1 MGNCDCYL
9 KDLDENKLNSASRI
23 KLDDFVLLY
32 PIGRGGFGRVW
43 KVRLKR
49 QYNSRVSDLKLL
61 KNKSRIFAMKEMSK
75 AKISLKKSI
84 KSVAN
89 ERKFLEQF
97 NYNLLC
103 NMYYA
108 FQDDETLYI
117 VMDYLS
123 GGDLRYLICRRN
135 YFTEIETK
143 FIAACITLN
152 LNYIHEKN
160 IIHRDLKPENLV
172 FGSNGYLHLTD
183 FGIALEY
190 HRGDKGVRS
199 ASGTPGYMAPE
210 AITNKRQE
218 FSVDYFALGVIVY
231 ELMLDE
237 RPYQGKNR
245 KEIKEQM
252 FNIEI
257 KLDKDDLPDEWK
269 NGHVIDFINK
279 LLERKKKNRLG
290 YNSDIEVKEHP
301 WFNDIPWEQ
310 IENMTYDSPFIFDTE
325 DNFDDSYA
333 QMQENDSIYEGNKE
347 FFILEVNDSNLFKD
361 FYFNI
366 EDKYLKEIEEKNKEV
381 NNEVNDEKNIEE
393 IIMEN
398 NENKLKETKT
408 KANLTSRTNVNN
420 KKIENDNNIVIH
432 NIKRRNTQKRKTA
445 KFIAIQPNED
455 SKVVN
460 VIRRGSKCG
469 RLALNLLNLNKIKEE

>member
-1 MGNCDCYL
+1 MGNCDCNL
-9 KDLDENKLNSASRI
+9 KDLDPNKLSISPRLN
-23 KLDDFVLLY
+23 LDDFCLLY

-49 QYNSRVSDLKLL
+49 QYNSKISDIRLQ

-89 ERKFLEQF
+89 ERKFLEKF
-97 NYNLLC
+97 HFNLLC

-108 FQDDETLYI
+108 FQDDDTLYI
-117 VMDYLS
+117 IMDYLS
-123 GGDLRYLICRRN
+123 GGDLRYMICRRN
-135 YFTEIETK
+135 FFTEEETK

-152 LNYIHEKN
+152 LNYIHDKN
-160 IIHRDLKPENLV
+160 VIHRDIKPENLV
-172 FGSNGYLHLTD
+172 FGANGYLHLTD

-190 HRGDKGVRS
+190 HRGENGVRS

-231 ELMLDE
+231 ELMLGE

-252 FNIEI
+252 MNLEI
-257 KLDKDDLPDEWK
+257 KLDKDDLPEDWKDE
-269 NGHVIDFINK
+269 NIIDFINK
-279 LLERKKKNRLG
+279 LLERKKKKRLG
-290 YNSDIEVKEHP
+290 FKTDLEVKNHP
-301 WFNDIPWEQ
+301 YFNNISFDL
-310 IENMTYDSPFIFDTE
+310 IENMKFESPFIFDTE

-347 FFILEVNDSNLFKD
+347 IFIDEVNESNMFKD
-361 FYFNI
+361 FYYNI
-366 EDKYLKEIEEKNKEV
+366 EDVLIQ
-381 NNEVNDEKNIEE
+381 NNQIAEGK
-393 IIMEN
+393 
-398 NENKLKETKT
+398 ENKTKT
-408 KANLTSRTNVNN
+408 DLTSKTSN
-420 KKIENDNNIVIH
+420 KKNGEDTSIVIH
-432 NIKRRNTQKRKTA
+432 NIKSKKNKRRKSA
-445 KFIAIQPNED
+445 KFIGIQPDED
-455 SKVVN
+455 KKVVN
-460 VIRRGSKCG
+460 VIRKGNKSGSL
-469 RLALNLLNLNKIKEE
+469 RLNLNKVDDD

>member
-1 MGNCDCYL
+1 MGNCDCNL
-9 KDLDENKLNSASRI
+9 KTLDEKKLSTKTPIS
-23 KLDDFVLLY
+23 LDDFFLLY

-49 QYNSRVSDLKLL
+49 EYNSKILDIRLL

-75 AKISLKKSI
+75 AKVSYKKSI
-84 KSVAN
+84 KSVSN
-89 ERKFLEQF
+89 ERKFLEKF

-108 FQDDETLYI
+108 FQDSETLYI
-117 VMDYLS
+117 IMDYLS

-152 LNYIHEKN
+152 LNYIHSKN
-160 IIHRDLKPENLV
+160 VIHRDIKPENLV

-210 AITNKRQE
+210 AITNKKQE

-231 ELMLDE
+231 ELMMEE
-237 RPYQGKNR
+237 RPYLGKNR
-245 KEIKEQM
+245 KRIKEQM
-252 FNIEI
+252 LNIEI
-257 KLDKDDLPDEWK
+257 KLDKDDLPDDW
-269 NGHVIDFINK
+269 NDDNVLDFINK
-279 LLERKKKNRLG
+279 LLERKKNNRLG
-290 YNSDIEVKEHP
+290 YNSDNEVKQHP
-301 WFNDIPWEQ
+301 WFNNIPWDD
-310 IENMTYDSPFIFDTE
+310 IENMNYESPFVFDTE

-333 QMQENDSIYEGNKE
+333 KMEENDSIYEGNKE
-347 FFILEVNDSNLFKD
+347 LYILEVNDSNMFKD

-366 EDKYLKEIEEKNKEV
+366 EDKYINKEK
-381 NNEVNDEKNIEE
+381 DEKIKDN
-393 IIMEN
+393 
-398 NENKLKETKT
+398 KT
-408 KANLTSRTNVNN
+408 KIKTDLTSRSNN
-420 KKIENDNNIVIH
+420 YKIIEDDNNIIIH
-432 NIKRRNTQKRKTA
+432 TLKNRKNKKRKSA
-445 KFIAIQPNED
+445 KFLGIQPND
-455 SKVVN
+455 DNKVIN
-460 VIRRGSKCG
+460 VIRRANKSGS
-469 RLALNLLNLNKIKEE
+469 LILNMNRNKDE

>member
-1 MGNCDCYL
+1 
-9 KDLDENKLNSASRI
+9 
-23 KLDDFVLLY
+23 
-32 PIGRGGFGRVW
+32 
-43 KVRLKR
+43 
-49 QYNSRVSDLKLL
+49 
-61 KNKSRIFAMKEMSK
+61 
-75 AKISLKKSI
+75 
-84 KSVAN
+84 
-89 ERKFLEQF
+89 
-97 NYNLLC
+97 
-103 NMYYA
+103 
-108 FQDDETLYI
+108 
-117 VMDYLS
+117 
-123 GGDLRYLICRRN
+123 
-135 YFTEIETK
+135 
-143 FIAACITLN
+143 
-152 LNYIHEKN
+152 
-160 IIHRDLKPENLV
+160 
-172 FGSNGYLHLTD
+172 
-183 FGIALEY
+183 
-190 HRGDKGVRS
+190 
-199 ASGTPGYMAPE
+199 
-210 AITNKRQE
+210 
-218 FSVDYFALGVIVY
+218 
-231 ELMLDE
+231 
-237 RPYQGKNR
+237 
-245 KEIKEQM
+245 
-252 FNIEI
+252 
-257 KLDKDDLPDEWK
+257 
-269 NGHVIDFINK
+269 
-279 LLERKKKNRLG
+279 
-290 YNSDIEVKEHP
+290 
-301 WFNDIPWEQ
+301 
-310 IENMTYDSPFIFDTE
+310 MTYDSPFIFDTE

>member
-1 MGNCDCYL
+1 MGNCDCNL
-9 KDLDENKLNSASRI
+9 KDLDPNKLSISPRLN
-23 KLDDFVLLY
+23 LDDFCLLY

-49 QYNSRVSDLKLL
+49 QYNSKISDIRLQ

-89 ERKFLEQF
+89 ERKFLEKF
-97 NYNLLC
+97 HFNLLC

-108 FQDDETLYI
+108 FQDDDTLYI
-117 VMDYLS
+117 IMDYLS
-123 GGDLRYLICRRN
+123 GGDLRYMICRRN
-135 YFTEIETK
+135 FFTEEETK

-152 LNYIHEKN
+152 LNYIHDKN
-160 IIHRDLKPENLV
+160 VIHRDIKPENLV
-172 FGSNGYLHLTD
+172 FGANGYLHLTD

-190 HRGDKGVRS
+190 HRGENGVRS

-231 ELMLDE
+231 ELMLGE

-252 FNIEI
+252 MNLEI
-257 KLDKDDLPDEWK
+257 KLDKDDLPEDWKDE
-269 NGHVIDFINK
+269 NIIDFINK
-279 LLERKKKNRLG
+279 LLERKKKKRLG
-290 YNSDIEVKEHP
+290 FKTDLEVKNHP
-301 WFNDIPWEQ
+301 YFNNISFDL
-310 IENMTYDSPFIFDTE
+310 IENMKFESPFIFDTE

-347 FFILEVNDSNLFKD
+347 IFIDEVNESNMFKD
-361 FYFNI
+361 FYYNI
-366 EDKYLKEIEEKNKEV
+366 EDVLIQ
-381 NNEVNDEKNIEE
+381 NNQIAEGK
-393 IIMEN
+393 
-398 NENKLKETKT
+398 ENKTKT
-408 KANLTSRTNVNN
+408 DLTSKTSN
-420 KKIENDNNIVIH
+420 KKNGEDTSIVIH
-432 NIKRRNTQKRKTA
+432 NIKSKKNKRRKSA
-445 KFIAIQPNED
+445 KFIGIQPDED
-455 SKVVN
+455 KKVVN
-460 VIRRGSKCG
+460 FIIKGNKSGSL
-469 RLALNLLNLNKIKEE
+469 RLNLNKVDDD

>member
-1 MGNCDCYL
+1 MGNCDCNI
-9 KDLDENKLNSASRI
+9 KTLDEKKLSENTPIS
-23 KLDDFVLLY
+23 LDDFFLLY

-49 QYNSRVSDLKLL
+49 EYNSKILDIRLL

-75 AKISLKKSI
+75 AKVSYKKSI
-84 KSVAN
+84 KSVSN
-89 ERKFLEQF
+89 ERKFLEKF

-108 FQDDETLYI
+108 FQDSETLYI
-117 VMDYLS
+117 IMDYLS

-152 LNYIHEKN
+152 LNYIHSKN
-160 IIHRDLKPENLV
+160 VIHRDIKPENLV

-210 AITNKRQE
+210 AITNKKQD

-231 ELMLDE
+231 ELMMEE
-237 RPYQGKNR
+237 RPYLGKNR
-245 KEIKEQM
+245 KRIKEQM
-252 FNIEI
+252 LNIEI
-257 KLDKDDLPDEWK
+257 KLDKDDLPDDWYDD
-269 NGHVIDFINK
+269 NVLDFINK
-279 LLERKKKNRLG
+279 LLERKKNNRLG
-290 YNSDIEVKEHP
+290 YNSDNEVKNHP
-301 WFNDIPWEQ
+301 WFNNIPWDD
-310 IENMTYDSPFIFDTE
+310 IENMNYESPFVFDTE

-333 QMQENDSIYEGNKE
+333 KMEENDSIYEGNKE
-347 FFILEVNDSNLFKD
+347 LYILEVNDSNMFKD

-366 EDKYLKEIEEKNKEV
+366 EDKYINKEK
-381 NNEVNDEKNIEE
+381 DEKIKDN
-393 IIMEN
+393 
-398 NENKLKETKT
+398 KT
-408 KANLTSRTNVNN
+408 KIKTDLTSRSNNN
-420 KKIENDNNIVIH
+420 KIIEDDNNIIIH
-432 NIKRRNTQKRKTA
+432 SMRNRKNKKRKSA
-445 KFIAIQPNED
+445 KFIGIQPNEGN
-455 SKVVN
+455 KVIN
-460 VIRRGSKCG
+460 VIRKANKSGS
-469 RLALNLLNLNKIKEE
+469 LILNMNKNKDE

>member
-1 MGNCDCYL
+1 MGNCDCNL
-9 KDLDENKLNSASRI
+9 KDLDPNKLSISPRLN
-23 KLDDFVLLY
+23 LDDFCLLY

-49 QYNSRVSDLKLL
+49 QYNSKISDIRLQ

-89 ERKFLEQF
+89 ERKFLEKFQF
-97 NYNLLC
+97 NLLC

-108 FQDDETLYI
+108 FQDDDTLYI
-117 VMDYLS
+117 IMDYLS
-123 GGDLRYLICRRN
+123 GGDLRYMICRRN
-135 YFTEIETK
+135 FFTEEETK

-152 LNYIHEKN
+152 LNYIHDKN
-160 IIHRDLKPENLV
+160 VIHRDIKPENLV
-172 FGSNGYLHLTD
+172 FGANGYLHLTD

-190 HRGDKGVRS
+190 HRGENGVRS

-231 ELMLDE
+231 ELMLGE

-252 FNIEI
+252 MNLEI
-257 KLDKDDLPDEWK
+257 KLDKDDLPEDWKDE
-269 NGHVIDFINK
+269 NIIDFINK
-279 LLERKKKNRLG
+279 LLERKKKKRLG
-290 YNSDIEVKEHP
+290 FKTDLEVKNHP
-301 WFNDIPWEQ
+301 YFNNISFDL
-310 IENMTYDSPFIFDTE
+310 IENMKFESPFIFDTE

-347 FFILEVNDSNLFKD
+347 IFIDEVNESNMFKD
-361 FYFNI
+361 FYYNI
-366 EDKYLKEIEEKNKEV
+366 EDILIQ
-381 NNEVNDEKNIEE
+381 NNQIAEGK
-393 IIMEN
+393 
-398 NENKLKETKT
+398 ENKTKT
-408 KANLTSRTNVNN
+408 DLTSKTSN
-420 KKIENDNNIVIH
+420 KKNGEDTSIVIH
-432 NIKRRNTQKRKTA
+432 NIKSKKNKRRKSA
-445 KFIAIQPNED
+445 KFIGIQPDED
-455 SKVVN
+455 KKVVN
-460 VIRRGSKCG
+460 VIRKGNKSGSL
-469 RLALNLLNLNKIKEE
+469 RLNLNKVDDD

>member
-1 MGNCDCYL
+1 MGNCDCNL
-9 KDLDENKLNSASRI
+9 KDLDPNKLSISPRLN
-23 KLDDFVLLY
+23 LDDFCLLY

-49 QYNSRVSDLKLL
+49 QYNSKISDIRLQ

-89 ERKFLEQF
+89 ERKFLEKFQF
-97 NYNLLC
+97 NLLC

-108 FQDDETLYI
+108 FQDDDTLYI
-117 VMDYLS
+117 IMDYLS
-123 GGDLRYLICRRN
+123 GGDLRYMICRRN
-135 YFTEIETK
+135 FFTEEETK

-152 LNYIHEKN
+152 LNYIHDKN
-160 IIHRDLKPENLV
+160 VIHRDIKPENLV
-172 FGSNGYLHLTD
+172 FGANGYLHLTD

-190 HRGDKGVRS
+190 HRGENGVRS

-231 ELMLDE
+231 ELMLGE

-252 FNIEI
+252 MNLEI
-257 KLDKDDLPDEWK
+257 KLDKDDLPEDWKDE
-269 NGHVIDFINK
+269 NIIDFINK
-279 LLERKKKNRLG
+279 LLERKKKKRLG
-290 YNSDIEVKEHP
+290 FKTDLEVKNHP
-301 WFNDIPWEQ
+301 YFNNISFDL
-310 IENMTYDSPFIFDTE
+310 IENMKFESPFIFDTE

-347 FFILEVNDSNLFKD
+347 IFIDEVNESNMFKD
-361 FYFNI
+361 FYYNI
-366 EDKYLKEIEEKNKEV
+366 EDILIQ
-381 NNEVNDEKNIEE
+381 NNQIAEGK
-393 IIMEN
+393 
-398 NENKLKETKT
+398 ENKTKT
-408 KANLTSRTNVNN
+408 DLTSKTSN
-420 KKIENDNNIVIH
+420 KKIGEDTSIVIH
-432 NIKRRNTQKRKTA
+432 NIKSKKNKRRKSA
-445 KFIAIQPNED
+445 KFIGIQPDED
-455 SKVVN
+455 KKVVN
-460 VIRRGSKCG
+460 VIRKGNKSGSL
-469 RLALNLLNLNKIKEE
+469 RLNLNKVDDD

>member
-1 MGNCDCYL
+1 MGNCDCNL
-9 KDLDENKLNSASRI
+9 KDLDPNKLSISPRLN
-23 KLDDFVLLY
+23 LDDFCLLY

-49 QYNSRVSDLKLL
+49 QYNSKISDIRLQ

-89 ERKFLEQF
+89 ERKFLEKF
-97 NYNLLC
+97 HFNLLC

-108 FQDDETLYI
+108 FQDDDTLYI
-117 VMDYLS
+117 IMDYLS
-123 GGDLRYLICRRN
+123 GGDLRYMICRRN
-135 YFTEIETK
+135 FFTEEETK

-152 LNYIHEKN
+152 LNYIHDKN
-160 IIHRDLKPENLV
+160 VIHRDIKPENLV
-172 FGSNGYLHLTD
+172 FGANGYLHLTD

-190 HRGDKGVRS
+190 HRGENGVRS

-231 ELMLDE
+231 ELMLGE

-252 FNIEI
+252 MNLEI
-257 KLDKDDLPDEWK
+257 KLDKDDLPEDWKDE
-269 NGHVIDFINK
+269 NIIDFINK
-279 LLERKKKNRLG
+279 LLERKKKKRLG
-290 YNSDIEVKEHP
+290 FKTDLEVKNHP
-301 WFNDIPWEQ
+301 YFNNISFDL
-310 IENMTYDSPFIFDTE
+310 IENMKFESPFIFDTE

-347 FFILEVNDSNLFKD
+347 IFIDEVNESNMFKD
-361 FYFNI
+361 FYYNI
-366 EDKYLKEIEEKNKEV
+366 EDILIQ
-381 NNEVNDEKNIEE
+381 NNQIAEGK
-393 IIMEN
+393 
-398 NENKLKETKT
+398 ENKTKT
-408 KANLTSRTNVNN
+408 DLTSKTNN
-420 KKIENDNNIVIH
+420 KKNGEDTSIVIH
-432 NIKRRNTQKRKTA
+432 NIKSKKNKRRKSA
-445 KFIAIQPNED
+445 KFIGIQPDED
-455 SKVVN
+455 KKVVN
-460 VIRRGSKCG
+460 VIRKGNKSGSL
-469 RLALNLLNLNKIKEE
+469 RLNLNKVDDD

>member
-1 MGNCDCYL
+1 MGNCDCNL
-9 KDLDENKLNSASRI
+9 KDLDPNKLSISPRLN
-23 KLDDFVLLY
+23 LDDFCLLY

-49 QYNSRVSDLKLL
+49 QYNSKISDIRLQ

-89 ERKFLEQF
+89 ERKFLEKF
-97 NYNLLC
+97 HFNLLC

-108 FQDDETLYI
+108 FQDDDTLYI
-117 VMDYLS
+117 IMDYLS
-123 GGDLRYLICRRN
+123 GGDLRYMICRRN
-135 YFTEIETK
+135 FFTEEETK

-152 LNYIHEKN
+152 LNYIHDKN
-160 IIHRDLKPENLV
+160 VIHRDIKPENLV
-172 FGSNGYLHLTD
+172 FGANGYLHLTD

-190 HRGDKGVRS
+190 HRGENGVRS

-231 ELMLDE
+231 ELMLGE

-252 FNIEI
+252 MNLEI
-257 KLDKDDLPDEWK
+257 KLDKDDLPEDWKDE
-269 NGHVIDFINK
+269 NIIDFINK
-279 LLERKKKNRLG
+279 LLERKKKKRLG
-290 YNSDIEVKEHP
+290 YKTDVEVKNHP
-301 WFNDIPWEQ
+301 YFNNISFDL
-310 IENMTYDSPFIFDTE
+310 IENMKFESPFIFDTE

-347 FFILEVNDSNLFKD
+347 IFIDEVNESNMFKD
-361 FYFNI
+361 FYYNI
-366 EDKYLKEIEEKNKEV
+366 EDILIQ
-381 NNEVNDEKNIEE
+381 NNQIAEGK
-393 IIMEN
+393 
-398 NENKLKETKT
+398 ENKTKT
-408 KANLTSRTNVNN
+408 DLTSKTSN
-420 KKIENDNNIVIH
+420 KKNGEDTSIVIH
-432 NIKRRNTQKRKTA
+432 NIKSKKNKRRKSA
-445 KFIAIQPNED
+445 KFIGIQPDED
-455 SKVVN
+455 KKVVN
-460 VIRRGSKCG
+460 VIRKGNKSGSL
-469 RLALNLLNLNKIKEE
+469 RLNLNKVDDD

>member
-1 MGNCDCYL
+1 MGNCDCNL
-9 KDLDENKLNSASRI
+9 KDLDPNKLSISPRLN
-23 KLDDFVLLY
+23 LDDFCLLY

-49 QYNSRVSDLKLL
+49 QYNSKISDIRLQ

-89 ERKFLEQF
+89 ERKFLEKF
-97 NYNLLC
+97 HFNLLC

-108 FQDDETLYI
+108 FQDDDTLYI
-117 VMDYLS
+117 IMDYLS
-123 GGDLRYLICRRN
+123 GGDLRYMICRRN
-135 YFTEIETK
+135 FFTEEETK

-152 LNYIHEKN
+152 LNYIHDKN
-160 IIHRDLKPENLV
+160 VIHRDIKPENLV
-172 FGSNGYLHLTD
+172 FGANGYLHLTD

-190 HRGDKGVRS
+190 HRGENGVRS

-231 ELMLDE
+231 ELMLGE

-252 FNIEI
+252 MNLEI
-257 KLDKDDLPDEWK
+257 KLDKDDLPEDWKDE
-269 NGHVIDFINK
+269 NIIDFINK
-279 LLERKKKNRLG
+279 LLERKKKKRLG
-290 YNSDIEVKEHP
+290 FKTDLEVKNHP
-301 WFNDIPWEQ
+301 YFNNISFDL
-310 IENMTYDSPFIFDTE
+310 IENMKFESPFIFDTE

-347 FFILEVNDSNLFKD
+347 IFIDEVNESNMFKD
-361 FYFNI
+361 FYYNI
-366 EDKYLKEIEEKNKEV
+366 EDILIQ
-381 NNEVNDEKNIEE
+381 NNQIAEGK
-393 IIMEN
+393 
-398 NENKLKETKT
+398 ENKTKT
-408 KANLTSRTNVNN
+408 DLTSKTSN
-420 KKIENDNNIVIH
+420 KKNGGDTSIVIH
-432 NIKRRNTQKRKTA
+432 NIKSKKNKRRKSA
-445 KFIAIQPNED
+445 KFIGIQPDED
-455 SKVVN
+455 KKVVN
-460 VIRRGSKCG
+460 VIRKGNKSGSL
-469 RLALNLLNLNKIKEE
+469 RLNLNKVDDD

>member
-1 MGNCDCYL
+1 MGNCDCFI
-9 KDLDENKLNSASRI
+9 KDLDESKLNSASRI
-23 KLDDFVLLY
+23 KLDDFILLY

-49 QYNSRVSDLKLL
+49 QINSKISDLRLQ

-89 ERKFLEQF
+89 ERKFLEDF

-117 VMDYLS
+117 IMDYLS

-135 YFTEIETK
+135 FFTEIETK

-172 FGSNGYLHLTD
+172 FGANGYLHLTD
-183 FGIALEY
+183 FGIAMEY

-257 KLDKDDLPDEWK
+257 KLDKEDLPEDWKDE
-269 NGHVIDFINK
+269 NVIDFINK

-290 YNSDIEVKEHP
+290 YNTDTEVKEHP
-301 WFNDIPWEQ
+301 WFKDIPWEQ
-310 IENMTYDSPFIFDTE
+310 IENMAYDSPFVFDTE
-325 DNFDDSYA
+325 DNFDESYA
-333 QMQENDSIYEGNKE
+333 QMVENDSIYDGNKE
-347 FFILEVNDSNLFKD
+347 LYVLEVNDSKLFKD

-366 EDKYLKEIEEKNKEV
+366 EDKYLKEIEEKNKEA
-381 NNEVNDEKNIEE
+381 NDELNDDKNIEV
-393 IIMEN
+393 INIEN
-398 NENKLKETKT
+398 NEDKLKETKT
-408 KANLTSRTNVNN
+408 KADLTSRTSFNN

-432 NIKRRNTQKRKTA
+432 NIKKRSMQKRKSA
-445 KFIAIQPNED
+445 KFIAIQPNDD
-455 SKVVN
+455 SKIVN
-460 VIRRGSKCG
+460 VIRRGSKSG
-469 RLALNLLNLNKIKEE
+469 SLALNLNKIKEE

>member
-1 MGNCDCYL
+1 MGNCDCNL
-9 KDLDENKLNSASRI
+9 KDLDTNKLSISPRLN
-23 KLDDFVLLY
+23 LDDFCLLY

-49 QYNSRVSDLKLL
+49 QYNSKISDIRLQ

-89 ERKFLEQF
+89 ERKFLEKF
-97 NYNLLC
+97 HFNLLC

-108 FQDDETLYI
+108 FQDDDTLYI
-117 VMDYLS
+117 IMDYLS
-123 GGDLRYLICRRN
+123 GGDLRYMICRRN
-135 YFTEIETK
+135 FFTEEETK

-152 LNYIHEKN
+152 LNYIHDKN
-160 IIHRDLKPENLV
+160 VIHRDIKPENLV
-172 FGSNGYLHLTD
+172 FGANGYLHLTD

-190 HRGDKGVRS
+190 HRGENGVRS

-231 ELMLDE
+231 ELMLGE

-252 FNIEI
+252 MNLEI
-257 KLDKDDLPDEWK
+257 KLDKDDLPEDWKDE
-269 NGHVIDFINK
+269 NIIDFINK
-279 LLERKKKNRLG
+279 LLERKKKKRLG
-290 YNSDIEVKEHP
+290 YKTDLEVKNHP
-301 WFNDIPWEQ
+301 YFNNISFDL
-310 IENMTYDSPFIFDTE
+310 IENMKFESPFIFDTE

-347 FFILEVNDSNLFKD
+347 IFIDEVNESNMFKD
-361 FYFNI
+361 FYYNI
-366 EDKYLKEIEEKNKEV
+366 EDILIQ
-381 NNEVNDEKNIEE
+381 NNQIAEGK
-393 IIMEN
+393 
-398 NENKLKETKT
+398 ENKTKT
-408 KANLTSRTNVNN
+408 DLTSKTNN
-420 KKIENDNNIVIH
+420 KKNGEDTSIVIH
-432 NIKRRNTQKRKTA
+432 NIKSKKNKRRKSA
-445 KFIAIQPNED
+445 KFIGIQPDED
-455 SKVVN
+455 KKVVN
-460 VIRRGSKCG
+460 VIRKGNKSGSL
-469 RLALNLLNLNKIKEE
+469 RLNLNKVDDD

>member
-1 MGNCDCYL
+1 MGNCDCNL
-9 KDLDENKLNSASRI
+9 KDLDPNKLSISPRLN
-23 KLDDFVLLY
+23 LDDFCLLY

-49 QYNSRVSDLKLL
+49 QYNSKISDIRLQ

-89 ERKFLEQF
+89 ERKFLEKF
-97 NYNLLC
+97 HFNLLC

-108 FQDDETLYI
+108 FQDDDTLYI
-117 VMDYLS
+117 IMDYLS
-123 GGDLRYLICRRN
+123 GGDLRYMICRRN
-135 YFTEIETK
+135 FFTEEETK

-152 LNYIHEKN
+152 LNYIHDKN
-160 IIHRDLKPENLV
+160 VIHRDIKPENLV
-172 FGSNGYLHLTD
+172 FGANGYLHLTD

-190 HRGDKGVRS
+190 HRGENGVRS

-231 ELMLDE
+231 ELMLGE

-252 FNIEI
+252 MNLEI
-257 KLDKDDLPDEWK
+257 KLDKDDLPEDWKDE
-269 NGHVIDFINK
+269 NIIDFINK
-279 LLERKKKNRLG
+279 LLERKKKKRLG
-290 YNSDIEVKEHP
+290 FKTDLEVKNHP
-301 WFNDIPWEQ
+301 YFNNISFDL
-310 IENMTYDSPFIFDTE
+310 IENMKFESPFIFDTE

-347 FFILEVNDSNLFKD
+347 IFIDEVNESNMFKD
-361 FYFNI
+361 FYYNI
-366 EDKYLKEIEEKNKEV
+366 EDILIQ
-381 NNEVNDEKNIEE
+381 NNQIAEGK
-393 IIMEN
+393 
-398 NENKLKETKT
+398 ENKTKT
-408 KANLTSRTNVNN
+408 DLTSKTSN
-420 KKIENDNNIVIH
+420 KKNGEDTSIVIH
-432 NIKRRNTQKRKTA
+432 NIKSKKNKRRKSAN
-445 KFIAIQPNED
+445 FIGIQPDED
-455 SKVVN
+455 NKVVN
-460 VIRRGSKCG
+460 VIRKGNKSGSL
-469 RLALNLLNLNKIKEE
+469 R

>member
-1 MGNCDCYL
+1 MGNCDCFI
-9 KDLDENKLNSASRI
+9 KDLDENKLNSLSRI
-23 KLDDFVLLY
+23 KLDDFVKLY

-49 QYNSRVSDLKLL
+49 QFNSKINDIRLQ

-97 NYNLLC
+97 DFNLLC

-117 VMDYLS
+117 IMDYLS
-123 GGDLRYLICRRN
+123 GGDLRYLICRRD
-135 YFTEIETK
+135 YFTELETK

-231 ELMLDE
+231 ELMMEE

-257 KLDKDDLPDEWK
+257 KLDKDDLPEEWK
-269 NGHVIDFINK
+269 DENIIDFINK

-290 YNSDIEVKEHP
+290 YNTDIEVKEHP
-301 WFNDIPWEQ
+301 WFKDIPWEQ

-333 QMQENDSIYEGNKE
+333 QQEEDESIYEGNKE
-347 FFILEVNDSNLFKD
+347 LYILEVNDSNLFKD

-366 EDKYLKEIEEKNKEV
+366 ADKLIKENIEVEDINAEINEKNKG
-381 NNEVNDEKNIEE
+381 
-393 IIMEN
+393 EN
-398 NENKLKETKT
+398 NEENNDDDIIKVTKT
-408 KANLTSRTNVNN
+408 KSDLTSRSNIKN
-420 KKIENDNNIVIH
+420 KILENDNNIIIH
-432 NIKRRNTQKRKTA
+432 NLKNTKRKMQKRKSA

-455 SKVVN
+455 SKVVK
-460 VIRRGSKCG
+460 VMRRASKSGS
-469 RLALNLLNLNKIKEE
+469 LILNLNKIKEE